1 MCLSALN
8 HTIYKL
14 KSKFPGMAS
23 KVAHHVKLFFKANLT
38 SHHSSLY
45 TLNTKHTKF
54 FTLPMDVISAVH
66 QFHHQKNETGVGSVR
81 HEPWLMGVDLSLLPL
96 LILNHIH
103 TQPHSYRGHSF
114 WELLSAWA
122 VPRYQSWPIPE
133 GGSTA
138 QKGNFSLKSPHQP
151 AWNFLGAVLQLET
164 LPTQSSDLSNTQPGY
179 MSSAKTSLIYT
190 YKYVLSPSDGTVSD
204 ILYPDVFLSQH

>member
-1 MCLSALN
+1 MCPSALN

-96 LILNHIH
+96 LILNHNLIH
-103 TQPHSYRGHSF
+103 T
-114 WELLSAWA
+114 EA
-122 VPRYQSWPIPE
+122 
-133 GGSTA
+133 
-138 QKGNFSLKSPHQP
+138 
-151 AWNFLGAVLQLET
+151 
-164 LPTQSSDLSNTQPGY
+164 
-179 MSSAKTSLIYT
+179 
-190 YKYVLSPSDGTVSD
+190 TVSESCSQPEQCQGTKAD
-204 ILYPDVFLSQH
+204 PSQREAALLKRATLAWSPPISLPETFLELYCS